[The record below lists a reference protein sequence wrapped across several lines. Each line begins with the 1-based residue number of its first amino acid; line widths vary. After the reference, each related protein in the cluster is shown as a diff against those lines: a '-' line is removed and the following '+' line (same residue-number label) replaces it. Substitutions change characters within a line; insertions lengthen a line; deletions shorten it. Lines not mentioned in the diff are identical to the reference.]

1 MMGMNAATGLR
12 ITESSHISQSIGK
25 ILTTPLGSRV
35 MRREFG
41 SVIPALIDQPLN
53 QATVLRVFSS
63 AVVAIREWEPRV
75 RVGSISRSMGEH
87 GQFTLD
93 ITLTRTDTGETEQ
106 VQIAIGGTQ

>member
-1 MMGMNAATGLR
+1 MGMNAATGLQLSG
-12 ITESSHISQSIGK
+12 SSHISQSIGK

-53 QATVLRVFSS
+53 QATVLRVFSA

-75 RVGSISRSMGEH
+75 RVSNVSRSVGDD
-87 GQFTLD
+87 GRFTLD
-93 ITLTRTDTGETEQ
+93 ISLTRTDTGETDQ
-106 VQIAIGGTQ
+106 VRIPIGGSQ